1 MTEAVT
7 HHAGTETRHTKSADR
22 TRRMRA
28 RRRLGM
34 VIRRIARIAE
44 AQRRRWRDYRER
56 RLETSLAEAYRES
69 VRD

>member
-7 HHAGTETRHTKSADR
+7 RHAGTETRHTKSADL

-34 VIRRIARIAE
+34 VIRRIE
-44 AQRRRWRDYRER
+44 VQREWLDALEER
-56 RLETSLAEAYRES
+56 GYLDPFKRGNRADE
-69 VRD
+69 